1 MKDISSSKNYYSRRR
16 KFNDNTKENLLKFN
30 DSSTSNRCTLKSNLK
45 ITNSDHS

>member
-1 MKDISSSKNYYSRRR
+1 MKDISSSKNYYSRR
-16 KFNDNTKENLLKFN
+16 KFNGNTKENLLKFN